1 MSINLSYR
9 AILNIKGSDYC
20 SVINLIS
27 KNEAIKLLQ
36 NAIVEHY
43 KLKNK
48 YKNFESINK
57 NGKNFKNW

>member
-1 MSINLSYR
+1 MSINLSYI

-36 NAIVEHY
+36 NEIVEHY

-48 YKNFESINK
+48 YKSCESINK
-57 NGKNFKNW
+57 NGKNLKNL

>member
-1 MSINLSYR
+1 MSINLSYI

-43 KLKNK
+43 KLRNK
-48 YKNFESINK
+48 YKSFESINK
-57 NGKNFKNW
+57 NGKNLKNL

>member
-1 MSINLSYR
+1 MSINLSYI

-43 KLKNK
+43 KSKNK

-57 NGKNFKNW
+57 NGKN